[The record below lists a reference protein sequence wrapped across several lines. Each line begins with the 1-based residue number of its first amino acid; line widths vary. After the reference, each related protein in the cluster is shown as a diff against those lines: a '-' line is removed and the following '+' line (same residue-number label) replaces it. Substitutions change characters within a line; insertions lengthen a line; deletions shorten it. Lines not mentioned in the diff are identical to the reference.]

1 MQRLDCFMLSLDLL
15 RHPVVRPHPTVT
27 CSARVFSSKHFSHSQ
42 VCIITQPRQTPIK
55 KSSFQIFHSLESK
68 RERTNEP
75 FAMVFVFKRTCSPPC
90 SAHHRASS
98 FACSLRQ
105 SPERQRK
112 FHFLVIE
119 FVQARHRCCCC
130 WAGLTKLLPRH

>member
-75 FAMVFVFKRTCSPPC
+75 FAMVFCFQAHMFTPLFSTPPRFLFRVFPPPIARKAKKISLSRNRIRPSSPP
-90 SAHHRASS
+90 
-98 FACSLRQ
+98 L
-105 SPERQRK
+105 
-112 FHFLVIE
+112 LLLLG
-119 FVQARHRCCCC
+119 
-130 WAGLTKLLPRH
+130 WAD